1 MDDKESLICQNINS
15 LKSREKKFDH
25 FGDYLVIY
33 ATLSGLFANFVANY
47 FPSESEKEDYTML
60 IALLLEF
67 MYIIAISFKIAS
79 HYSVKKY
86 LENYF
91 KNYKREEQ
99 KQIISTLEKPNPIS
113 LDIFL
118 NNLLA
123 YKLFVRFLEC
133 GSLLLISF
141 SAFMAILIKLDNCSS
156 PALQLSFIALYVSAI
171 FPVLGILAF
180 KPFFE
185 IFLIPNNSTFFARV
199 KAIFIHT
206 NHKFT

>member
-1 MDDKESLICQNINS
+1 MDEIELLICQNIKR
-15 LKSREKKFDH
+15 LKNREKKFDH

-99 KQIISTLEKPNPIS
+99 KQIISTLEKPNPNS

-156 PALQLSFIALYVSAI
+156 SALQLSFIALYVSAI

-206 NHKFT
+206 NH

>member
-1 MDDKESLICQNINS
+1 MDEIELLICQNIKR
-15 LKSREKKFDH
+15 LKNREKKFDH

-99 KQIISTLEKPNPIS
+99 KQIISTLEKPNPNS

-156 PALQLSFIALYVSAI
+156 SALQLSFIALYVSAI

-206 NHKFT
+206 NR